1 MRKLVLSTLKFVVA
15 FFFMAA
21 GNEVF
26 AQCTTTI
33 SSFPYL
39 ENFEASNGGWT
50 TGGAASDWAWGTPA
64 KPVINAAAGSSKSW
78 ITGGLNAPGYNNNE
92 NSWLQSPCFNLA
104 ALANPYIKFKV
115 FWETEKKYD
124 GASFQYS
131 LNGGTTWVT
140 LGSYADYTAC
150 PSNNWFNTTGINAL
164 GTHGWSGNIQP
175 TAACTGGAGNG
186 SGGWKI
192 AQHEM
197 SALTGQTNV
206 RFRFTF
212 GAGSVC
218 NGYDGFAID
227 DIQIGEAPSA
237 TGDFNYTC
245 TGSNNVSVTPS
256 VAGCNPVYNWDF
268 GDPASGTSNFSTS
281 PSPSHFYSSPG
292 PYTITMTVTIPGFA
306 PVVVSKSVKIL
317 HVDVAVTKEILCAG
331 NGNGELT
338 ASVTPAGSY
347 QFSWNTSPVKTTPV
361 INGLI
366 KGTYTV
372 IVTGANSC
380 AASETVTLTEP
391 AELQLNLKQ
400 INAYCGKNNG
410 SAKMN
415 PAGGVTPYTFTWYP
429 MNDHT
434 DSIGDLAQGFYIAD
448 LIDANGCKYTSSF
461 EIKDQNNLVVN
472 LGRDTFFCPGQRL
485 ILAPGNFAS
494 YKWQDNSN
502 QPKFTVTQTGIYSV
516 QVTNDSGCV
525 ASDEIRVTVDCS
537 DIYFPTG
544 FTPDGNGRNEG
555 FGALGNLAVL
565 GNYSLKVFN
574 RWGELIFTTTNPSK
588 KWSGLTGKEGAGTNS
603 FIWLAEYTLPNRGKQ
618 TRKGVITLI
627 R

>member
-1 MRKLVLSTLKFVVA
+1 LH
-15 FFFMAA
+15 
-21 GNEVF
+21 
-26 AQCTTTI
+26 
-33 SSFPYL
+33 
-39 ENFEASNGGWT
+39 
-50 TGGAASDWAWGTPA
+50 
-64 KPVINAAAGSSKSW
+64 
-78 ITGGLNAPGYNNNE
+78 APGSNNTE

-140 LGSYADYTAC
+140 LGSNADYVAC

-197 SALTGQTNV
+197 SALAGQTNV

-237 TGDFNYTC
+237 TADFNYTC
-245 TGSNNVSVTPS
+245 NGSNNVSVTPS

-317 HVDVAVTKEILCAG
+317 QVDVAVSQAILC
-331 NGNGELT
+331 NGNKTGSLLV
-338 ASVTPAGSY
+338 SVTPSGSY
-347 QFSWNTSPVKTTPV
+347 QFSWNTSPVQITATATAL
-361 INGLI
+361 GQ
-366 KGTYTV
+366 GSYTV
-372 IVTGANSC
+372 SVTGAQAC
-380 AASETVTLTEP
+380 PASESVTLTEP
-391 AELQLNLKQ
+391 AKLDANLSSQ
-400 INAYCGKNNG
+400 NAYCGKNNG
-410 SAKMN
+410 KAKLN
-415 PAGGVTPYTFTWYP
+415 PSGGVTPYTYSWSP
-429 MNDHT
+429 VSSSA
-434 DSIGDLAQGFYIAD
+434 DSLVNLVKGNYTAEVT
-448 LIDANGCKYTSSF
+448 DANGCKVVADFSIDNIS
-461 EIKDQNNLVVN
+461 NLKVS
-472 LGRDTFFCPGQRL
+472 LGKDTFICPGRQL
-485 ILAPGNFAS
+485 ILVPGNFSS

-502 QPKFTVTQTGIYSV
+502 LPKFTVTQTGIYSV
-516 QVTNDSGCV
+516 TVTNDSGCV
-525 ASDEIRVTVDCS
+525 ASDQIQVTVDCS

-574 RWGELIFTTTNPSK
+574 RWGELIFTTTDPSK
-588 KWSGLTGKEGAGTNS
+588 KWLGLTGKEGAGTNS